1 MDCISCDN
9 GINHHPSDSLAEEE
23 EEEEE
28 HDNDDNGDDDGSAN
42 SMRVRACVPCR
53 ARR

>member
-23 EEEEE
+23 EEEG

-42 SMRVRACVPCR
+42 SMRVRVCVPCR